1 MGLFDD
7 FSQFLETRLE
17 EFLSSHPHLELQAL
31 EEQLREQ
38 EDDTLRL
45 ILSLQREEKQ
55 LEQEILDLA
64 QDIKR
69 WHERME
75 KANASGRQDLAQA
88 AQERE
93 AALLRQGNQRWGQ
106 MQGLKNRINQAKD
119 LVRQIQRRRDE
130 VKAEFAR
137 VKAAQT
143 QAQAQ
148 PQTSPSWDRGWQKA
162 SSYSA
167 YNRAADPLEKQFQD
181 WEADAE
187 LEQMK
192 RNL

>member
-17 EFLSSHPHLELQAL
+17 EFLSNHPHLELQAL

-137 VKAAQT
+137 VKATQAQT
-143 QAQAQ
+143 QT
-148 PQTSPSWDRGWQKA
+148 QTSPSWDSGWQKA

-167 YNRAADPLEKQFQD
+167 YNRSVDPLEKQFQD

-192 RNL
+192 RNM

>member
-7 FSQFLETRLE
+7 FSKFLETRLE
-17 EFLSSHPHLELQAL
+17 EFLSNHPHLELQAL

-69 WHERME
+69 WHERMA
-75 KANASGRQDLAQA
+75 KAQASGRQDLAQA

-106 MQGLKNRINQAKD
+106 MQGLKNRINQSKD

-137 VKAAQT
+137 VKAT
-143 QAQAQ
+143 QAQTRTQA
-148 PQTSPSWDRGWQKA
+148 QTSPSWDSGWQKA
-162 SSYSA
+162 SSYRA
-167 YNRAADPLEKQFQD
+167 YNRAVDPLEKQFQD

>member
-7 FSQFLETRLE
+7 FSKFLETRLE

-55 LEQEILDLA
+55 LEQEILDVA

-75 KANASGRQDLAQA
+75 KAQASGRQDLAQA

-106 MQGLKNRINQAKD
+106 MQGLKNRITQAKD

-143 QAQAQ
+143 QTQAQ
-148 PQTSPSWDRGWQKA
+148 TQTASSWDSGWQKA

-167 YNRAADPLEKQFQD
+167 YNRALDPLEKQFQD

>member
-17 EFLSSHPHLELQAL
+17 EFLRSHPHLELQAL

-137 VKAAQT
+137 VKATQAQT
-143 QAQAQ
+143 QA
-148 PQTSPSWDRGWQKA
+148 QTSPSWDSGWQKA
-162 SSYSA
+162 SSYRA
-167 YNRAADPLEKQFQD
+167 YNRAVDPLEKQFQD

>member
-7 FSQFLETRLE
+7 FSKFLETRLE
-17 EFLSSHPHLELQAL
+17 EFLRNNPHLELQAL

-45 ILSLQREEKQ
+45 ILNLQREEKQ
-55 LEQEILDLA
+55 LETEILAIA

-69 WHERME
+69 WHERIE
-75 KANASGRQDLAQA
+75 KANVSGREDLARA

-106 MQGLKNRINQAKD
+106 MQGLKERINQAKE

-130 VKAEFAR
+130 IKAEVSR
-137 VKAAQT
+137 V
-143 QAQAQ
+143 QAEQAEATA
-148 PQTSPSWDRGWQKA
+148 PSSWDTGWQKA

-167 YNRAADPLEKQFQD
+167 YNRALDPLEKQFQN

-192 RNL
+192 RNLGR

>member
-7 FSQFLETRLE
+7 FSQFLEMRLE
-17 EFLSSHPHLELQAL
+17 EFLRSHPHLELQAL
-31 EEQLREQ
+31 EEQLRQQ

-55 LEQEILDLA
+55 LEQEILAIA

-69 WHERME
+69 WHERIE

-106 MQGLKNRINQAKD
+106 RQGLKNRINQAKD

-130 VKAEFAR
+130 VEAEFAR
-137 VKAAQT
+137 VQASQT
-143 QAQAQ
+143 QAQT
-148 PQTSPSWDRGWQKA
+148 PSSPSWDTGWHNA

-167 YNRAADPLEKQFQD
+167 YNRATDPLEKQFQD

-192 RNL
+192 RNLGR